1 MNFKR
6 QNSMSN
12 NNNTPPPWSEAP
24 PWAMWRAQDS
34 DGAWYWFKTRPTPGE
49 EIPWWIGNRKVQDE
63 IFAKSGE
70 ANLNWKETRE
80 KRPKNEP
87 S

>member
-24 PWAMWRAQDS
+24 PWAKWRAM
-34 DGAWYWFKTRPTPGE
+34 
-49 EIPWWIGNRKVQDE
+49 DE
-63 IFAKSGE
+63 SGE
-70 ANLNWKETRE
+70 WWWFADRPWNDNTGGWYLSKEAYQIAFGGQGDSNPNWQDTIE